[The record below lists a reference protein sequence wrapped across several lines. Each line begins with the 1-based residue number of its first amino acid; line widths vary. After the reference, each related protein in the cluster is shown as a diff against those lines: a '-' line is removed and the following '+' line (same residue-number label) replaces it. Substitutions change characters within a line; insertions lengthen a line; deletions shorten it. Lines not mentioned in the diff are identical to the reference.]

1 MNDTYIRNFPIL
13 LSKEGTME
21 KVCDSLPEQIKKHLG
36 EVMRS
41 AGLPDNEESLEAI
54 SRNWLDKKNL
64 FEGQIKSL
72 DMIETDRYAADDP
85 QGALALTYSG
95 SLISL
100 GPARGGS
107 RWMEYYS
114 IKLRGDVP
122 EMSKNPE
129 VRIKADTGTD
139 KILEFEGG
147 IIKSTSAL
155 FKIAVCRDGVSPEEQ
170 ETRIHEAVLFLTN
183 GFVKINRSLAIN
195 KNLENL
201 QFTTKSIIQQV
212 ASRNDITQKEARKII
227 DDYLIIIESGMLLG
241 ERVPLGRLGRL
252 YLKMLPARKARIGK
266 NFNTGEEVTIKA
278 RPETPAPKISFSSR
292 MKERAAIVDLTLAS
306 QAENRTDS
314 DDEL

>member
-1 MNDTYIRNFPIL
+1 
-13 LSKEGTME
+13 ME
-21 KVCDSLPEQIKKHLG
+21 KVFDSLPEHIKTHLG
-36 EVMRS
+36 EIMRS
-41 AGLPDNEESLEAI
+41 SGLPDNEESLEAI
-54 SRNWLDKKNL
+54 SKNWHDKKNL

-72 DMIETDRYAADDP
+72 DMIETDIFAADDP
-85 QGALALTYSG
+85 RGALALTYSG

-100 GPARGGS
+100 GPQHGGR

-122 EMSKNPE
+122 EISKNPE
-129 VRIKADTGTD
+129 VTIKADTGRD

-155 FKIAVCRDGVSPEEQ
+155 FKMAVCRDGVDPEEQ

-227 DDYLIIIESGMLLG
+227 EDYLIIIESGMLLG

-252 YLKMLPARKARIGK
+252 YLKMQPARKARIGK
-266 NFNTGEEVTIKA
+266 NFNTGEDITIKA
-278 RPETPAPKISFSSR
+278 RPETPAPKMSFSGH
-292 MKERAAIVDLTLAS
+292 MKERSAAADLPLNG
-306 QAENRTDS
+306 QADGQPDR

>member
-1 MNDTYIRNFPIL
+1 
-13 LSKEGTME
+13 ME
-21 KVCDSLPEQIKKHLG
+21 KVFDSLPEQIKKHLG

-41 AGLPDNEESLEAI
+41 SGLPDNEESLEAI

-72 DMIETDRYAADDP
+72 DMIETDGYAADDP

-100 GPARGGS
+100 GPSRGGS

-155 FKIAVCRDGVSPEEQ
+155 FKIAICRDGVSPEEQ